1 MKLLKIIL
9 TDFKGFREKEIELYH
24 KTIVEGKNTTGK
36 STIMDAH
43 MWLFADR
50 NSGLEANPD
59 IRPND
64 GRECVPRVEEVW
76 EINGKTVTIAKMQK
90 KKVGKPD
97 ADGVSKITVSNAYEI
112 NHVPK
117 TMRDFKK
124 DLTEI
129 GFVFDYFLLLSH
141 IEQFSVMEKSDRRK
155 ILFSMSKT
163 KTDMEIA
170 LLTDGCAEAAE
181 LLRDYR
187 MDEIEEMHKASK
199 KKSEDQLKAIPNQ
212 IIGKEG
218 AKVDV
223 DIPSLEAKKA
233 KISQQIANLEK
244 SLSDSSESVREAD
257 RLSESIRKLKVELNA
272 LSDKE
277 QEKIREKRSSFE
289 WQITEIERKK
299 RILSDDLQSAESD
312 LTRTEKDIETHT
324 EALKKAQS
332 DYTYYIGLEFDES
345 KMREIEAEQ
354 FDDESLICPTCGQ
367 AYPEEKV
374 QKIRDDFDKGK
385 IARLEE
391 QRRQQMEFKERNEKK
406 IADITEAGN
415 MANTGLKKEK
425 QKKADLE
432 EHIKKSREDISSAT
446 DEIRKLSVE
455 LSKIPQC
462 ADLSGNEEYIKIQ
475 SQIAEKESELSSLNK
490 SGYRDEKQKEL
501 KERRT
506 ELSSVESEL
515 AKAENN
521 RRIDEQIRKLNHDIG
536 IYSQKK
542 ADADKILDQLVKI
555 KRSKNELLV
564 QDINAYFRIVR
575 FELFEY
581 FQNGEYKECVN
592 ILVLNEDNGEWYKI
606 GKSANTAL
614 EMIGK
619 MDIIAGFQKFFGKS
633 YPVFVDS
640 ATEMDSNTMSRI
652 QTEYQTV
659 FLRVTD
665 GEFEVK
671 EIV

>member
-1 MKLLKIIL
+1 MKLLKITL

-24 KTIVEGKNTTGK
+24 KTIVEGKNTAGK

-76 EINGKTVTIAKMQK
+76 DINGKTVTIAKMQK

-97 ADGVSKITVSNAYEI
+97 ADGVSKVTLSNTYEI

-124 DLTEI
+124 DLTEL
-129 GFVFDYFLLLSH
+129 GFDFDYFLLLSH
-141 IEQFSVMEKSDRRK
+141 IEQFSVMKESDQRK
-155 ILFSMSKT
+155 ILFSMSKK

-170 LLTDGCAEAAE
+170 LFTDGCEEAAE

-187 MDEIEEMHKASK
+187 MDEIEAMHKASK

-223 DIPSLEAKKA
+223 DVPSLEAQKA
-233 KISQQIANLEK
+233 KISQQIADLEK

-257 RLSESIRKLKVELNA
+257 RLSGSIRKLKTELNA

-289 WQITEIERKK
+289 WQITELERKK
-299 RILSDDLQSAESD
+299 RIIECNLQLAESD
-312 LTRTEKDIETHT
+312 LRGTEKNIEAHT

-345 KMREIEAEQ
+345 KMREIESEQ

-367 AYPEEKV
+367 AYPEENV
-374 QKIRDDFDKGK
+374 QKIRDDFEKGK

-415 MANTGLKKEK
+415 MSNSGLKKAK

-432 EHIKKSREDISSAT
+432 ECIKKSREDISFAS
-446 DEIRKLSVE
+446 DEIEKMSAE

-475 SQIAEKESELSSLNK
+475 NQIVEKESELSSMNK
-490 SGYRDEKQKEL
+490 SDYRDEKQAEL
-501 KERRT
+501 KERRA

-521 RRIDEQIRKLNHDIG
+521 KRIDEQIKKLNQDIR

-542 ADADKILDQLVKI
+542 ADADKILGQLDKI

-581 FQNGEYKECVN
+581 FKNGEYKECVN
-592 ILVLNEDNGEWYKI
+592 IFVLNEDNGECYQI
-606 GKSANTAL
+606 SKSANTAL

>member
-1 MKLLKIIL
+1 MKLLKITL
-9 TDFKGFREKEIELYH
+9 TDFKGFREKEIEIYH
-24 KTIVEGKNTTGK
+24 KTIVEGKNTAGK

-97 ADGVSKITVSNAYEI
+97 ADGVSKVTLSNTYEI

-124 DLTEI
+124 DLTEL
-129 GFVFDYFLLLSH
+129 GFDFDYFLLLSH

-187 MDEIEEMHKASK
+187 MDEIEAIHKASK
-199 KKSEDQLKAIPNQ
+199 KKAEDQLKAIPNQ

-223 DIPSLEAKKA
+223 DVPSLEAKKA

-257 RLSESIRKLKVELNA
+257 RLSESIRKMKAELNA
-272 LSDKE
+272 LSDEE
-277 QEKIREKRSSFE
+277 QKKIREKRSSFE
-289 WQITEIERKK
+289 WQITELEKKK
-299 RILSDDLQSAESD
+299 RILLDNLQSAESD
-312 LTRTEKDIETHT
+312 LRRTEKDIETHT

-332 DYTYYIGLEFDES
+332 DYTHYINLEFDES

-367 AYPEEKV
+367 AYPDEKV
-374 QKIRDDFDKGK
+374 QKIRDDFEKGK

-446 DEIRKLSVE
+446 DEIRKLSAE

-475 SQIAEKESELSSLNK
+475 NQIVEKESELSSLNK
-490 SGYRDEKQKEL
+490 SDYRDRKQTEL
-501 KERRT
+501 KERRA

-521 RRIDEQIRKLNHDIG
+521 RRIDEQIQKLRRDIRV
-536 IYSQKK
+536 YSQKK
-542 ADADKILDQLVKI
+542 ADSGKVLDQLDKI
-555 KRSKNELLV
+555 KREKNKLLV
-564 QDINAYFRIVR
+564 QDINTWFRIIR
-575 FELFEY
+575 FELFKY
-581 FQNGEYKECVN
+581 FKNGEYKECVN
-592 ILVLNEDNGEWYKI
+592 IHVLNEADGEWYQI

-614 EMIGK
+614 EMLGK
-619 MDIIAGFQKFFGKS
+619 MDMIAGFQKFFDRS

-652 QTEYQTV
+652 QTEHQTV

-665 GEFEVK
+665 GELEVK
-671 EIV
+671 ELS

>member
-1 MKLLKIIL
+1 MKLLKITL

-24 KTIVEGKNTTGK
+24 KTIVEGKNTAGK

-59 IRPND
+59 ICPND
-64 GRECVPRVEEVW
+64 ERECVPRVEEVW

-97 ADGVSKITVSNAYEI
+97 ADGVSKVTLSNTYEI

-124 DLTEI
+124 DLTEL
-129 GFVFDYFLLLSH
+129 GFDLDNFLLLSH
-141 IEQFSVMEKSDRRK
+141 IEQFSVIKESDQRK
-155 ILFSMSKT
+155 ILFGMSKS
-163 KTDMEIA
+163 KTDLEIA

-187 MDEIEEMHKASK
+187 MDEIEAMHKASK
-199 KKSEDQLKAIPNQ
+199 KKAEDQLKAIPNQ

-223 DIPSLEAKKA
+223 DVPSLEAKKA

-289 WQITEIERKK
+289 WEITELERKK
-299 RILSDDLQSAESD
+299 WTLENNLQSAESD
-312 LTRTEKDIETHT
+312 LRRTEKDIETHA

-332 DYTYYIGLEFDES
+332 DYTHYIGLEFDES
-345 KMREIEAEQ
+345 KMRDIETEQ

-374 QKIRDDFDKGK
+374 RKIRDDFEKGK

-391 QRRQQMEFKERNEKK
+391 QRRQQMEFKERNKKK

-446 DEIRKLSVE
+446 DEIRKLSTE

-475 SQIAEKESELSSLNK
+475 NQIAEKESELSSLNK

-536 IYSQKK
+536 IYRQKK

-581 FQNGEYKECVN
+581 FKNGEYKECIN
-592 ILVLNEDNGEWYKI
+592 ILALNEDNGEWYKI

-614 EMIGK
+614 EMLGK

-652 QTEYQTV
+652 QTDYQTV